1 MEYPPLPRSVVLW
14 YFHCTFTCVSRLMP
28 DIQLRHTSTS
38 SLSPLYA
45 SPTKFQV
52 EPQCFSSISASET
65 YTRPRTPYTLCQP
78 IEEKHS
84 EWNHPPKQ
92 KETLDNV
99 SRFGKATTEEQDR
112 RKADTEVKSF
122 PEPLRFSMYCRRG
135 KYWVKRYSNMWTNRH
150 ELDIE

>member
-14 YFHCTFTCVSRLMP
+14 LFHCSCVSRLMP
-28 DIQLRHTSTS
+28 DIQPRHTSTS
-38 SLSPLYA
+38 YSLSPLYA

-65 YTRPRTPYTLCQP
+65 YARPRTPYTLCQP
-78 IEEKHS
+78 IAGKHS

-92 KETLDNV
+92 KEPLDNV

-112 RKADTEVKSF
+112 RKADTEVQSF
-122 PEPLRFSMYCRRG
+122 PEPLWFLGDCRRG
-135 KYWVKRYSNMWTNRH
+135 KSWEKRYSSKWTNRH
-150 ELDIE
+150 KWDSIE